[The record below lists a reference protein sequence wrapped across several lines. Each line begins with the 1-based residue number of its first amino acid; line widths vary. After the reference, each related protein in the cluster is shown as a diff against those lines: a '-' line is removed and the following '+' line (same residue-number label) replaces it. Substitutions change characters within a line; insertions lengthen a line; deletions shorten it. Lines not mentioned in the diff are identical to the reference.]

1 MGKKVKLFVF
11 LCHII
16 FYIEKPKE
24 PQKKKKLLELIN
36 ESTNL

>member
-24 PQKKKKLLELIN
+24 PQKKKN
-36 ESTNL
+36 C